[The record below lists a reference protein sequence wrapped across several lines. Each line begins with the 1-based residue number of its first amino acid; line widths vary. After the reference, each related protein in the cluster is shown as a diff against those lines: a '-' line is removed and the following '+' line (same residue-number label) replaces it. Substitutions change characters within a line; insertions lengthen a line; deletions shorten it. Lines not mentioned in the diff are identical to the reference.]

1 MYLMVNGS
9 PDASSVVPFHQE
21 IREFVMTPRDLSQ
34 QTASAEAVIVA
45 SETMAHDQQHVGRR
59 SLVVPAEDFLVGENA
74 VAFNK
79 EHREALCSIPGFQPS
94 WLHRNTLEDGK
105 KAAFDVQPERIFQAG
120 SVPRFRIG
128 IPLASVSH
136 QP

>member
-74 VAFNK
+74 RPIQKFI
-79 EHREALCSIPGFQPS
+79 CGTSSFF
-94 WLHRNTLEDGK
+94 LEGK
-105 KAAFDVQPERIFQAG
+105 K
-120 SVPRFRIG
+120 RFRQEI
-128 IPLASVSH
+128 S
-136 QP
+136 